1 MSNFLLLESIKFFS
15 FWLLAFG
22 LGNWVFYYKV
32 KVNYTRK
39 IHHFSL
45 LFFPLLLAN
54 LFPYE
59 DKSILGLV
67 GAFAFVW
74 TLSPFYFREN
84 IYFLER
90 CFLSFDRPEDRPF
103 TLLWIFTQFFAS
115 IFIVISVAISVEI
128 HFGVSWAKIGLL
140 VVCLSMIGD
149 GLAEP
154 IGVRFGRIKYKTYAL
169 FTKRRYFRTLEGSL
183 AVFVSTIFV
192 IIWFK
197 GLFTDQQFLWA
208 LCILPLT
215 LTLTEAISPHT
226 WDGPFLSGVSGISV
240 SLILAFI

>member
-1 MSNFLLLESIKFFS
+1 MINFLLLESVKFFS
-15 FWLLAFG
+15 FWLLAFV
-22 LGNWVFYYKV
+22 LGSWVFYYNV

-45 LFFPLLLAN
+45 LFFPLLIAN
-54 LFPYE
+54 FFPYNGN
-59 DKSILGLV
+59 SILGLV

-74 TLSPFYFREN
+74 TLSPFYFRKD

-115 IFIVISVAISVEI
+115 IFIVISVAVSVEI
-128 HFGVSWAKIGLL
+128 YLGISWEKIGLL

-169 FTKRRYFRTLEGSL
+169 FTKKRYFRTLEGSL
-183 AVFVSTIFV
+183 AVLVSTILV
-192 IIWFK
+192 TIWFK

-215 LTLTEAISPHT
+215 LTFTEAISPHT

>member
-1 MSNFLLLESIKFFS
+1 MINFLLLESVKFFS
-15 FWLLAFG
+15 FWLLAFV
-22 LGNWVFYYKV
+22 LGSWVFYYNV

-45 LFFPLLLAN
+45 LFFPLLIAN
-54 LFPYE
+54 FFPYNGN
-59 DKSILGLV
+59 SILGLV

-74 TLSPFYFREN
+74 TLSPFYFRKD

-115 IFIVISVAISVEI
+115 IFIVISVAVSVEI
-128 HFGVSWAKIGLL
+128 YLGISWEKIGLL
-140 VVCLSMIGD
+140 VVSLSMIGD

-169 FTKRRYFRTLEGSL
+169 FTKKRYFRTLEGSL
-183 AVFVSTIFV
+183 AVLVSTILV
-192 IIWFK
+192 TIWFK

-215 LTLTEAISPHT
+215 LTFTEAISPHT